1 MFKNNKLLVFQLYY
15 KILIINNMK
24 YVYMDN
30 SKQKKYIV
38 NYKLITGIKY
48 QIIT

>member
-1 MFKNNKLLVFQLYY
+1 MFKNNKLSVFQLYY
-15 KILIINNMK
+15 KTLIINNMI
-24 YVYMDN
+24 YVYKDN
-30 SKQKKYIV
+30 SKQTEYIV